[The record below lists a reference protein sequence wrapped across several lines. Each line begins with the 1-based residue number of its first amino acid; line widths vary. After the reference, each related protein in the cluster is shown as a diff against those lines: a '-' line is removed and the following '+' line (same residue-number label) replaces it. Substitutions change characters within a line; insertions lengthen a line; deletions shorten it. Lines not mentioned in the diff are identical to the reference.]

1 MLTHSFSWINGGVC
15 LMIAALVLSCGPGG
29 GASTAGSE
37 TDETGASEA
46 STGTSGETDTSAGG
60 SEGSTETGGSTT
72 DAATSETS
80 ATTTEPSST
89 DSESTTEAGSVVTLL
104 GAGYYYGEC
113 GGACK
118 GDLTLQGDAL
128 AHAVTGWEDDSFGA
142 WTGALTDVGAA
153 ERAAVEQLL
162 GTITI
167 AALYG
172 CPDGADGGGGYLLLD
187 IDGAMVRTDYPLDGA
202 CEEAPPEIL
211 QANAFVAPIMAG
223 FAQCAPTSHFT
234 IDEPCTPVVDP

>member
-1 MLTHSFSWINGGVC
+1 
-15 LMIAALVLSCGPGG
+15 MIAALVLSCGPGG

-80 ATTTEPSST
+80 DSDGSSTVATTEPSST

-142 WTGALTDVGAA
+142 WTGALNDVGAA

>member
-1 MLTHSFSWINGGVC
+1 
-15 LMIAALVLSCGPGG
+15 MIAALVLSCGPGG

-72 DAATSETS
+72 DGATSETS
-80 ATTTEPSST
+80 DSDGSSTVATTEPSST